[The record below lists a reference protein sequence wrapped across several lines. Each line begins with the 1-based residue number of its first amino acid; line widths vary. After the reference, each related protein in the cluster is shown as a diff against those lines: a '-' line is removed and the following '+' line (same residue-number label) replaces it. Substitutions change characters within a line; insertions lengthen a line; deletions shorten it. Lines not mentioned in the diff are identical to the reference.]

1 MILIQILCSN
11 YSFKGII
18 NKKIEANGFNSK
30 LFLGLGLTFNSE
42 DLNFINGKFF
52 FPLIFDEGLKQYE
65 NINKD

>member
-1 MILIQILCSN
+1 MNTIVTKAKIQKNQNVDISTN

-30 LFLGLGLTFNSE
+30 LFLGLGLTFNSV

-52 FPLIFDEGLKQYE
+52 FSLDI
-65 NINKD
+65 